1 MKNTSR
7 PVTTKQAPSGYGSR
21 LKSWTTVKDAPAQAT
36 GKRGEHEP
44 FDCSCGWSKNSTAG
58 HEAERSRPGN
68 PARRKEMKT
77 RNDEIGGRGC
87 PRRLVR
93 DVELVTQRDLESVLT
108 HEGIVHSDAVE
119 DPEGYDGGDT
129 ELRISV
135 AARKLNEIAT
145 EDIGP
150 LLNDLA
156 VYFGETCC
164 HPLAIRVRKF
174 LPANASDQATASKK
188 ISK

>member
-1 MKNTSR
+1 
-7 PVTTKQAPSGYGSR
+7 
-21 LKSWTTVKDAPAQAT
+21 
-36 GKRGEHEP
+36 
-44 FDCSCGWSKNSTAG
+44 
-58 HEAERSRPGN
+58 
-68 PARRKEMKT
+68 MKT
-77 RNDEIGGRGC
+77 RNDEIEGRGC

-93 DVELVTQRDLESVLT
+93 GVELVTQRDLESVLT

-174 LPANASDQATASKK
+174 LPANVPDQATAKGK
-188 ISK
+188 L